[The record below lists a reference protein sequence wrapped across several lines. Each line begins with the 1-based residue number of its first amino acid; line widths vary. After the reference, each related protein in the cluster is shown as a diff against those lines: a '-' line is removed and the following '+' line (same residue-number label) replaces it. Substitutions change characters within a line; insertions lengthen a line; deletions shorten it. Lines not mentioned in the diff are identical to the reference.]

1 MNNQITRTVFE
12 EIVATLDI
20 PESAY
25 EKVEKR
31 YKDLGEW
38 FGRAEAKC
46 SKFDPHVYPQ
56 GSFRL
61 GTVVRPLNDDD
72 EYDLDLGCRLR
83 RGITR
88 SSHTQKQLKHLVGA
102 DMEDYRRARGIESKM
117 EEKHRCWRLQY
128 ADELN
133 FHMDTVPSIPEESQ
147 RVRTLVEAMVKS
159 GSASGLA
166 ENVMRFAGAITD
178 NRLPS
183 YDLISPDW
191 KISNSEGY
199 ALWFESRMRLAM
211 ALLENRAKEASV
223 AKVDD
228 LPARKWKSPLQQVV
242 QILKRHRNVMFSEDP
257 DGKPISI
264 ILTTLSALA
273 YQGEQDVVSALE
285 RVLTDM
291 GNYVRSSTP
300 RVPNPVNPSEDF
312 ADKWAD
318 PKHRNLNLEAKF
330 WQWLKQARA
339 DFVSIGQSRDAEF
352 IAEQAIK
359 NLPQHLTRRISRK
372 GWAWERHTSARHPR
386 AI

>member
-117 EEKHRCWRLQY
+117 EVKHR
-128 ADELN
+128 
-133 FHMDTVPSIPEESQ
+133 
-147 RVRTLVEAMVKS
+147 
-159 GSASGLA
+159 
-166 ENVMRFAGAITD
+166 
-178 NRLPS
+178 
-183 YDLISPDW
+183 
-191 KISNSEGY
+191 
-199 ALWFESRMRLAM
+199 
-211 ALLENRAKEASV
+211 
-223 AKVDD
+223 
-228 LPARKWKSPLQQVV
+228 
-242 QILKRHRNVMFSEDP
+242 
-257 DGKPISI
+257 
-264 ILTTLSALA
+264 
-273 YQGEQDVVSALE
+273 
-285 RVLTDM
+285 
-291 GNYVRSSTP
+291 
-300 RVPNPVNPSEDF
+300 
-312 ADKWAD
+312 
-318 PKHRNLNLEAKF
+318 
-330 WQWLKQARA
+330 
-339 DFVSIGQSRDAEF
+339 
-352 IAEQAIK
+352 
-359 NLPQHLTRRISRK
+359 
-372 GWAWERHTSARHPR
+372 
-386 AI
+386 

>member
-1 MNNQITRTVFE
+1 
-12 EIVATLDI
+12 
-20 PESAY
+20 
-25 EKVEKR
+25 
-31 YKDLGEW
+31 
-38 FGRAEAKC
+38 
-46 SKFDPHVYPQ
+46 
-56 GSFRL
+56 
-61 GTVVRPLNDDD
+61 
-72 EYDLDLGCRLR
+72 
-83 RGITR
+83 
-88 SSHTQKQLKHLVGA
+88 
-102 DMEDYRRARGIESKM
+102 
-117 EEKHRCWRLQY
+117 
-128 ADELN
+128 
-133 FHMDTVPSIPEESQ
+133 MDTVLSISEESQ